1 MSYRELDAIRSVLK
15 KADKQIIQSRKE
27 NLKLDRIATIKAIQ
41 DAIVANGKHSITLSE
56 LDDMIG
62 ALKEGTATFG

>member
-27 NLKLDRIATIKAIQ
+27 HLKLDRITTIKTIQ